1 MNKITQKQTILLVHT
16 DRVVLVDITVIHASL
31 SQKRSSKC
39 ESPVLLHIVML
50 QCWVNAVHRN
60 AIHCLLF

>member
-31 SQKRSSKC
+31 
-39 ESPVLLHIVML
+39 
-50 QCWVNAVHRN
+50 
-60 AIHCLLF
+60 